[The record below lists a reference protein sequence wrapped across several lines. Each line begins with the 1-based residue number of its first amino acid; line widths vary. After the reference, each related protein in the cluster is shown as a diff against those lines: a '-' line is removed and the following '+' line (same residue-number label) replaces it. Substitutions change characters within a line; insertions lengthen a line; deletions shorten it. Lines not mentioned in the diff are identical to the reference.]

1 MLSELRHRGRSLSP
15 DFHLPR
21 FNQNDFEDGAY
32 DDELNH
38 DDDEL
43 DHDVDKLDQDDNDD
57 DVPCRHVDSLI
68 RQSRA
73 HSMVNH

>member
-1 MLSELRHRGRSLSP
+1 MLSELSHRRRSLSP

-21 FNQNDFEDGAY
+21 FGHNDGEVGA
-32 DDELNH
+32 DDE
-38 DDDEL
+38 EL
-43 DHDVDKLDQDDNDD
+43 DHDVNYN

-73 HSMVNH
+73 RSMVNL